1 MPIAERRRDT
11 TWSADPFA
19 TRCATCELPI
29 TSHPEWDD
37 GAAFCC
43 AGCVAG
49 GPCICTRDAS
59 ADQRWYPGGRPSSS
73 GWPIDGRV
81 MFDLLARTDRLS
93 REASAVDDP
102 DLHRQ
107 IDVLRRHGSAL
118 WVTFDPEVAAVGR
131 RVTIQDEDQRT
142 DSFRL
147 ALPGHEHATA
157 ATLSIGSGAGRAL
170 AALGLEMSCMS
181 RRTDGGA
188 GPP

>member
-1 MPIAERRRDT
+1 MSIAERRRDT
-11 TWSADPFA
+11 AWTADPFA
-19 TRCATCELPI
+19 ARCATCELPI

-49 GPCICTRDAS
+49 CPCICTRDAS